1 MELSMNI
8 GYLRKKRGTTEKRD
22 IAECAKICK
31 DAGFRYLDF
40 DVLNCVDIDNWEN
53 FFLEA
58 NEKLKEADLV
68 VDQTHAP
75 FVYSRYEPE
84 HYKTLMQR
92 SFEASNILGAKNIVI
107 HADKYIPDENGFDF
121 DKALNEIYDFYAPY
135 VEYAKK
141 VGLGVAIENLFES
154 DRNGPR
160 KRFTSYIEEQKA
172 IIEKFNDPLVTACWD
187 FGHGNVSYGE
197 DMLDA
202 MKEMGSLI
210 TCTHVHDNIFRRDLH
225 QNLFL
230 GSTDW
235 EGVIKYMKEMDYK
248 GKFTFEMVYGCIP
261 DELLPRY
268 MKLFYD
274 TGMYLLNL

>member
-8 GYLRKKRGTTEKRD
+8 GYLRKQRGTTEKRD

-40 DVLNCVDIDNWEN
+40 DVLNCVDNDNWEN
-53 FFLEA
+53 FFLET
-58 NEKLKEADLV
+58 NETIKASDLV

-92 SFEASNILGAKNIVI
+92 SFEASHILGAENIVI
-107 HADKYIPDENGFDF
+107 HADKYIPDEKGFDF

-160 KRFTSYIEEQKA
+160 KRFTSYTEEQKA

-202 MKEMGSLI
+202 MKNMGSLI

-230 GSTDW
+230 GSTNW
-235 EGVIKYMKEMDYK
+235 EEVIKYMKEMNYK

-261 DELLPRY
+261 DALLPSY